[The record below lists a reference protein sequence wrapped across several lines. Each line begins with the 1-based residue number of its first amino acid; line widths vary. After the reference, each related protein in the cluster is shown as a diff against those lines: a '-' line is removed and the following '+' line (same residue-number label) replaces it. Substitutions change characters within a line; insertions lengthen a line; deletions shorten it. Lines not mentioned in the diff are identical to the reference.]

1 MTRPG
6 ELAESRMNDTG
17 SSFPVSP
24 ESLPDTVIDA
34 GRYQLF
40 FARTEDDLDA
50 ILKLR
55 FRVFNLEL
63 GEGLDESF
71 VTQRDEDELDRWFH
85 HLAIRLRSTGEIVGT
100 YRMQTRA
107 MAQANRGW
115 YSAGEF
121 VLDGFGDDV
130 LDSAVEV
137 GRACVAREHR
147 NGRVLQLLWR
157 GLASYLSWNDK
168 HLLFGCCSLTSQDE
182 ALGERVYRF
191 LERTGH
197 LIEGEAIVP
206 QPGLECLGPGGQEP
220 TIEKIPA
227 LFQSY
232 LNLGARICGPPA
244 IDRLFKTI
252 DFLVL
257 LDVRRLDRRVHRT
270 FFG

>member
-1 MTRPG
+1 MSH
-6 ELAESRMNDTG
+6 LSL
-17 SSFPVSP
+17 SP
-24 ESLPDTVIDA
+24 ESADRDRRPPFPIMPQLLPDAVIDA

-40 FARTEDDLDA
+40 FARTESELDS
-50 ILKLR
+50 ILEMR
-55 FRVFNLEL
+55 FKVFNLEL
-63 GEGLDESF
+63 GEGLDQSYA
-71 VTQRDEDELDRWFH
+71 TGRDEDELDRFFH

-107 MAQANRGW
+107 MAAANKGW
-115 YSAGEF
+115 YSDGEF
-121 VLDGFGDDV
+121 ALEGFPESV

-137 GRACVAREHR
+137 GRACVSREHR

-157 GLASYLSWNDK
+157 GLASYLSWNRK
-168 HLLFGCCSLTSQDE
+168 HLLFGCCSLTTQDT
-182 ALGERVYRF
+182 ALGERVHRF

-197 LIEGEAIVP
+197 LLEGSQVVP
-206 QPGLECLGPGGQEP
+206 RPGLECRGPGNQEP

-232 LNLGARICGPPA
+232 LNLGAKVCGPPA

-257 LDVRRLDRRVHRT
+257 LDVRQLDARVRRT
-270 FFG
+270 FFS